1 MVNENNFDC
10 VQMVKGNSISDGQ
23 FNSTSYEVKIRGAQ
37 RNEQTVG
44 LTLPCLRDEHN
55 IRLLCSEDLRLV
67 GSLVRPTGTGAEG
80 PGVPTLGYAAQQIL
94 P

>member
-44 LTLPCLRDEHN
+44 LWD
-55 IRLLCSEDLRLV
+55 
-67 GSLVRPTGTGAEG
+67 
-80 PGVPTLGYAAQQIL
+80 
-94 P
+94 

>member
-10 VQMVKGNSISDGQ
+10 VQMVKGNPISDGQ

-44 LTLPCLRDEHN
+44 L
-55 IRLLCSEDLRLV
+55 
-67 GSLVRPTGTGAEG
+67 
-80 PGVPTLGYAAQQIL
+80 
-94 P
+94 